1 MVRDTAESIIGP
13 HFARTRWRL
22 LTMRINRLAAPSVL
36 ILRSGEGRVSKDGA
50 TEGAATTSH
59 SRGMICPSFASTLP
73 SQKRGHRALVA
84 PAEASCA
91 TKKAHELVATGTP
104 KYSGTP
110 CIMGYGLYGLSPVT
124 RYSIHTFRK
133 PTLLQWVS
141 RTPALGHQVSPQSKE
156 VALMTHVYRRA
167 IEPAE
172 SDVCVR

>member
-1 MVRDTAESIIGP
+1 MVRDAAESIIGP

-22 LTMRINRLAAPSVL
+22 LLLAAPSVL
-36 ILRSGEGRVSKDGA
+36 ILRSGEGRVSKDGCNGRCGHNLA
-50 TEGAATTSH
+50 FPRHDLPEFCIDIALAEERAPGARRTRRS
-59 SRGMICPSFASTLP
+59 
-73 SQKRGHRALVA
+73 LVCNR
-84 PAEASCA
+84 E
-91 TKKAHELVATGTP
+91 THELVATGTP
-104 KYSGTP
+104 KHSGTP